1 MFQWTKMYWDLL
13 CHKNTVR
20 ILVPTLFSLTWI
32 GWAVTIRYMRKK
44 IDTATTTTSTQKL
57 SNVEFVETRGKEFRE
72 FCQQDPNSDPDHN
85 SYPNSDPNANIHP
98 DLYDTEKYKTMIKE
112 ATTTSPIE
120 SQWKTRIL
128 FDTTPVG
135 NVLMYYDIYKHGFAY
150 ASDQTVPYPVLC
162 ACAMKYCKLFCCKDF
177 FRDNSYIP
185 EEKLSPFT
193 QMELD
198 EEKREVEKK
207 KEKKKNLKL
216 DLDCDAFVKPK
227 PNPNVKPP
235 KPANSTSNTNSTK
248 LTNSTSTPTL
258 NRYKNKAIETQPPQ
272 QQQPQLIEPIKN
284 YYKNIFQYL
293 GKTNNVCVLQKG
305 FIPEQSQQ
313 KKLTSYTEFKQ
324 QRQLLKDA
332 SIMLRC

>member
-32 GWAVTIRYMRKK
+32 GWAVTIRYIRKT

-72 FCQQDPNSDPDHN
+72 FCQQEPKS
-85 SYPNSDPNANIHP
+85 NSDPNANIHP
-98 DLYDTEKYKTMIKE
+98 DLYDIEKYKTMIKE

-185 EEKLSPFT
+185 EEKRSPFT
-193 QMELD
+193 QMDLD
-198 EEKREVEKK
+198 EEKRELEKK

-227 PNPNVKPP
+227 PNPNVKS
-235 KPANSTSNTNSTK
+235 KPANTNTNNNNNTN
-248 LTNSTSTPTL
+248 NSTL
-258 NRYKNKAIETQPPQ
+258 NQYKNKSIETQ
-272 QQQPQLIEPIKN
+272 QQPQQLIEPIKN

-305 FIPEQSQQ
+305 FIPKQSQQ
-313 KKLTSYTEFKQ
+313 KKITSYTEFK

>member
-1 MFQWTKMYWDLL
+1 MYWDIL
-13 CHKNTVR
+13 CHKNTAR

-32 GWAVTIRYMRKK
+32 GWAFAIRYIRKT

-72 FCQQDPNSDPDHN
+72 FCQKDPKTNSDHKSDP
-85 SYPNSDPNANIHP
+85 SSDPNANIHP
-98 DLYDTEKYKTMIKE
+98 DLYDTENYKTMIKE

-198 EEKREVEKK
+198 EEKRELEKK

-235 KPANSTSNTNSTK
+235 KSTNSTTKLTSSTK
-248 LTNSTSTPTL
+248 LTSTTSTPTL
-258 NRYKNKAIETQPPQ
+258 NQYKNKAIETQPPPQ
-272 QQQPQLIEPIKN
+272 QLIEPIKN

-305 FIPEQSQQ
+305 FIPKQSQQ
-313 KKLTSYTEFKQ
+313 KKITSYTEFKQ

>member
-13 CHKNTVR
+13 CHKNTAR

-32 GWAVTIRYMRKK
+32 GWALTIRYVRKR
-44 IDTATTTTSTQKL
+44 IDTTKSTSTSTQKL

-72 FCQQDPNSDPDHN
+72 FCQQDPKSNPDHN
-85 SYPNSDPNANIHP
+85 SDPKSDPNANIHP
-98 DLYDTEKYKTMIKE
+98 DLYDIENYKTMIKE

-150 ASDQTVPYPVLC
+150 ASDQTIPYSVLC

-193 QMELD
+193 QMDLD
-198 EEKREVEKK
+198 EEKRELEKK

-227 PNPNVKPP
+227 PKPNVKP
-235 KPANSTSNTNSTK
+235 TTT
-248 LTNSTSTPTL
+248 TSTSTNT
-258 NRYKNKAIETQPPQ
+258 NNSTVNQYKNKSIETQ
-272 QQQPQLIEPIKN
+272 QQQPQQLIEPIKN

-305 FIPEQSQQ
+305 FIPKQSQQ
-313 KKLTSYTEFKQ
+313 KKITSYTEFK

>member
-1 MFQWTKMYWDLL
+1 MFQWTKIYWDLL
-13 CHKNTVR
+13 CHKNTTR

-32 GWAVTIRYMRKK
+32 GWAVTIRYIRKK
-44 IDTATTTTSTQKL
+44 IDTATTNTSTQKL

-72 FCQQDPNSDPDHN
+72 FCQQDPKS
-85 SYPNSDPNANIHP
+85 NSDPNANIHP
-98 DLYDTEKYKTMIKE
+98 DLYDIEKYKTMIKE

-198 EEKREVEKK
+198 EEKRELEKK

-227 PNPNVKPP
+227 PNPNVKPSI
-235 KPANSTSNTNSTK
+235 STTTSSTK
-248 LTNSTSTPTL
+248 LTSSTSTPTL
-258 NRYKNKAIETQPPQ
+258 NQYKNKAIETQ
-272 QQQPQLIEPIKN
+272 QQPQQLIEPIKN

-305 FIPEQSQQ
+305 FIPKQSQQ
-313 KKLTSYTEFKQ
+313 KKITSYAEFKQ
-324 QRQLLKDA
+324 QRQLIKDP

>member
-1 MFQWTKMYWDLL
+1 MYWDLL
-13 CHKNTVR
+13 CHKNTAR

-32 GWAVTIRYMRKK
+32 GWAVTIRYIRKT
-44 IDTATTTTSTQKL
+44 IDTATTNTSTQKL
-57 SNVEFVETRGKEFRE
+57 SNVEFVEARGKEFRE
-72 FCQQDPNSDPDHN
+72 FCQQDSKTNS
-85 SYPNSDPNANIHP
+85 NSDPNANIHP

-198 EEKREVEKK
+198 EEKRELEKK
-207 KEKKKNLKL
+207 KDKKKNLKL

-227 PNPNVKPP
+227 PNPNVKPS
-235 KPANSTSNTNSTK
+235 KSTTSTTK
-248 LTNSTSTPTL
+248 LTNSTSTSNTTL
-258 NRYKNKAIETQPPQ
+258 NQYKNKAIETQPP
-272 QQQPQLIEPIKN
+272 QPQLIEPIKN

-305 FIPEQSQQ
+305 FIPKQSQQ
-313 KKLTSYTEFKQ
+313 KKITSYTEFKQ

>member
-13 CHKNTVR
+13 CHKNTAR

-32 GWAVTIRYMRKK
+32 GWAVTIRYIRKT

-57 SNVEFVETRGKEFRE
+57 NNVEFVETRGKEFRE
-72 FCQQDPNSDPDHN
+72 FCQQDSKTNSNSDPKFD
-85 SYPNSDPNANIHP
+85 PKFDPNANIHP
-98 DLYDTEKYKTMIKE
+98 DLYDIERYKTMIKE

-198 EEKREVEKK
+198 EEKRELEKK

-227 PNPNVKPP
+227 PNPNAKPP
-235 KPANSTSNTNSTK
+235 KPTNSTSNT
-248 LTNSTSTPTL
+248 TL
-258 NRYKNKAIETQPPQ
+258 NQYKNKAIETQPPTQ
-272 QQQPQLIEPIKN
+272 QQHPQQLIEPIKN

-305 FIPEQSQQ
+305 FIPKQSQQ
-313 KKLTSYTEFKQ
+313 KKITSYAEFKQ
-324 QRQLLKDA
+324 QRQLIKDS
-332 SIMLRC
+332 SILLRC